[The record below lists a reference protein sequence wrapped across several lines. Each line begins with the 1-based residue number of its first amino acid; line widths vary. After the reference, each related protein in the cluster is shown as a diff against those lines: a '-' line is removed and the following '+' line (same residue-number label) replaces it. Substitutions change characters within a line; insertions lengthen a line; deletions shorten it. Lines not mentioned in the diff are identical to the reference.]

1 MSSKNVSQRRPSR
14 RNSPSAKSQIKLM
27 QAAEA
32 LVGRYGLRGVSA
44 RAVAEAAKFKNNTS
58 VQYHFGS
65 LDNLFEHLLR
75 YRMGEMEPYRQA
87 MLDDLG
93 YRPGDQ
99 IEPRMAIEVIC
110 IPHLKLRNRKGEF
123 PYATFLCQYLPE
135 RFPGGFDWVMQPS
148 SGSPSVISSLIS
160 EFRRSLSEM
169 PETLFN
175 RRLASAT
182 LLFLN
187 NLRGIGKM
195 PGITDDLSEEFLIQD
210 SLRQAEAAMTA
221 PVLGP

>member
-1 MSSKNVSQRRPSR
+1 
-14 RNSPSAKSQIKLM
+14 
-27 QAAEA
+27 
-32 LVGRYGLRGVSA
+32 
-44 RAVAEAAKFKNNTS
+44 
-58 VQYHFGS
+58 
-65 LDNLFEHLLR
+65 
-75 YRMGEMEPYRQA
+75 
-87 MLDDLG
+87 
-93 YRPGDQ
+93 
-99 IEPRMAIEVIC
+99 MAIEVIC

-160 EFRRSLSEM
+160 EFRKSFSEM

-187 NLRGIGKM
+187 NLRGIGK
-195 PGITDDLSEEFLIQD
+195 TATTAEDVSEEFLIQD

-221 PVLGP
+221 PVLGL